1 MAYQT
6 VTKQGLGRRLGG
18 SIKGVVG
25 GLVLVLLGVGVLF
38 WNEGNFIQTKKALEE
53 GAKVVLPMDEPKLNP
68 NNEGKLIHI
77 SGVSTTTDT
86 LSDPQLGVSTS
97 GKIRLSRSAEM
108 FQWQENA
115 QSETKEKLGGGTET
129 VTTYTYEKVWSPTL
143 IDSSSFKDPEYVG
156 LNPSSMPFTNE
167 SWSASNVTVGDF
179 RLTPSQIE
187 RLTKSETLTLT
198 DASLAN
204 LPDTLRERMTI
215 SGGGFYLGVNPE
227 SPAIGDVRIKFS
239 VVPTGDVSIVA
250 VQTGNSFRPYKA
262 ATGKNVDLL
271 SEAKQTA
278 EEMFA
283 DAKAD
288 NEIMTWI
295 LRLGGFLAILIG
307 FNFILAPMGVLASVI
322 PPLGALVR
330 FGTGLVAF
338 IIAAPVALVTIAVGW
353 LYYRPF
359 IGVLIIILGVFV
371 PVFLFLFVRKKRLPA
386 QLS

>member
-115 QSETKEKLGGGTET
+115 QSETKEKMGGGTET

>member
-97 GKIRLSRSAEM
+97 GKIRLARSAEM

-179 RLTPSQIE
+179 RLTPAQIE